1 MDINKFYESYEK
13 PEFIDERLENVV
25 SALVIAR
32 GKGFNEDLEKQQQE
46 LKRFFF
52 KTLNDVVMT
61 PEMEMTFPI
70 WVFDNVEKV
79 TDYNEY
85 NSRLV
90 IDENLDNIVEDD
102 NVKLHCRVS
111 YYDKNKNLCDSKKPQ
126 NISYRILEVIF
137 EY

>member
-90 IDENLDNIVEDD
+90 IDENLVEDD
-102 NVKLHCRVS
+102 NVKLHWRVS

>member
-102 NVKLHCRVS
+102 NVKLHWRVS

-126 NISYRILEVIF
+126 NISYRILEVFF

>member
-52 KTLNDVVMT
+52 KILNDVVMT

-102 NVKLHCRVS
+102 NVKLHWRVS

>member
-102 NVKLHCRVS
+102 NVKHHWRVS

>member
-1 MDINKFYESYEK
+1 MNCFSKLILGY
-13 PEFIDERLENVV
+13 
-25 SALVIAR
+25 
-32 GKGFNEDLEKQQQE
+32 KGFNEDLEKQQQE

-102 NVKLHCRVS
+102 NVKLHWRVS

>member
-90 IDENLDNIVEDD
+90 IDENLVNIVEDD
-102 NVKLHCRVS
+102 NVKLHWRVS

>member
-102 NVKLHCRVS
+102 NVKLHWRVS
-111 YYDKNKNLCDSKKPQ
+111 YYDKNKNLCDRKKPQ

>member
-102 NVKLHCRVS
+102 NVKLHWRVI

>member
-102 NVKLHCRVS
+102 NVKLHWRVS
-111 YYDKNKNLCDSKKPQ
+111 YYDKNKNLCDSK
-126 NISYRILEVIF
+126 NHN
-137 EY
+137 

>member
-25 SALVIAR
+25 SALVIAM

-102 NVKLHCRVS
+102 NVKLHWRVS

>member
-102 NVKLHCRVS
+102 NVKLHWRVS

-126 NISYRILEVIF
+126 NIPR
-137 EY
+137 

>member
-102 NVKLHCRVS
+102 NVKLHWRVS
-111 YYDKNKNLCDSKKPQ
+111 YYDKNKNFCYGSAEIK
-126 NISYRILEVIF
+126 
-137 EY
+137 

>member
-102 NVKLHCRVS
+102 NVKLHWRVS
-111 YYDKNKNLCDSKKPQ
+111 YYDKNKNLNCW
-126 NISYRILEVIF
+126 I
-137 EY
+137 

>member
-102 NVKLHCRVS
+102 NVKLHWRVS
-111 YYDKNKNLCDSKKPQ
+111 HYDKNKNLCDSKKPQ

>member
-25 SALVIAR
+25 NALVIAR

-102 NVKLHCRVS
+102 NVKLHWRVS

>member
-102 NVKLHCRVS
+102 TVKLHWRVS

>member
-102 NVKLHCRVS
+102 NVKLHWRVS

-126 NISYRILEVIF
+126 NIFLYEI
-137 EY
+137 